1 MKFFKGLLIA
11 LLLQALLALI
21 VYIAFVFSQ
30 YLLDQ
35 QELAFDA
42 INVVYT
48 PILSQPSDVSE
59 KQGIDEPYKVNMPVC
74 STNTFKSYMD
84 YRKITAKSTTQ
95 WRLQQNATTNEQG
108 LRMLNG
114 RYLVAMSKTY
124 GKAGDWIV
132 LIVNERTQ
140 IDAIIGD
147 IKSGTDCTHPD
158 GSMLEFIVDVG
169 LLPDKVRTSGNVNH
183 LFTGSITAIY
193 KVEKE
198 GQ

>member
-1 MKFFKGLLIA
+1 MKFFKGVLIA
-11 LLLQALLALI
+11 MAIQLALI
-21 VYIAFVFSQ
+21 IIVALSVLFCQFIMNQHERA
-30 YLLDQ
+30 LDKVTVID
-35 QELAFDA
+35 EA
-42 INVVYT
+42 IPSPT
-48 PILSQPSDVSE
+48 SDVSE
-59 KQGIDEPYKVNMPVC
+59 KQGIDEPYKVSMPVC

-95 WRLQQNATTNEQG
+95 WRLQQTSTTNEQG

-132 LIVNERTQ
+132 IIVNERIQ

-147 IKSGTDCTHPD
+147 IKAGTDCTHPD
-158 GSMLEFIVDVG
+158 GSMLEFIVDVSQ
-169 LLPDKVRTSGNVNH
+169 LQSKVRISGNVNH

>member
-1 MKFFKGLLIA
+1 MNKVLKY
-11 LLLQALLALI
+11 ALI
-21 VYIAFVFSQ
+21 VGLMIALAFILAQ

-35 QELAFDA
+35 QERALDA
-42 INVVYT
+42 ITIVQEAIPT
-48 PILSQPSDVSE
+48 PTNDVSE
-59 KQGIDEPYKVNMPVC
+59 KQGIDEPHKVNMPVC

-95 WRLQQNATTNEQG
+95 WRLQQSATTNELG

-132 LIVNERTQ
+132 LIINERIQ

-147 IKSGTDCTHPD
+147 IKGGTNCTHPD
-158 GSMLEFIVDVG
+158 GSMLEFIVDVN